1 MTNSKAIIIVGINR
15 GGTSAVAS
23 SLNPLGIHLGDT
35 SAAPIFEDKKLSN
48 AFRSKDWKKLK
59 QIADEYVLEHGL
71 YAWKLPDTRH
81 QLKKIEKLLGGVRFV
96 FVFRDICA
104 ISFRKQK
111 ALDIDALRSMSD
123 SVRSY
128 DKIIKF
134 ASKRPNDHLLLSYEK
149 ILTAPESYATSLLEF
164 IGFEVSSENIK
175 KITDVISISPKEY
188 NVWADKLKQKN
199 DLDSVHGI
207 SGQLH
212 RVDANVVVGWA
223 KWINSDKK
231 MELTLLVNNKEVARF
246 GADQFQQHLIN
257 TGFSKSG
264 NRGYRI
270 KMPPGLENGTE
281 VAVVESSS
289 GAHLVGSPTKLEL

>member
-1 MTNSKAIIIVGINR
+1 MNNNKAIIIVGINR

-23 SLNPLGIHLGDT
+23 SLNALGVHLGDA

-48 AFRSKDWKKLK
+48 AFRGKDWKKLK
-59 QIADEYVLEHGL
+59 QIADEYVLEHGV

-81 QLKKIEKLLGGVRFV
+81 QLKKLEKLLGDVRFI

-104 ISFRKQK
+104 ISLRKQK
-111 ALDIDALRSMSD
+111 ALDVDALKSMSE
-123 SVRSY
+123 SIRSY

-134 ASKRPNDHLLLSYEK
+134 ASKSSSDHLLLSYEK

-164 IGFEVSSENIK
+164 IGFETSSENIK
-175 KITDVISISPKEY
+175 KITDVIAISPKEY
-188 NVWADKLKQKN
+188 NVWADKLRQKN

-212 RVDANVVVGWA
+212 RVDTDVVVGWA
-223 KWINSDKK
+223 KWIKSDEK
-231 MELTLLVNNKEVARF
+231 MKLTLLVNDEEVSTF
-246 GADQFQQHLIN
+246 TADQFQQHLIN

-270 KMPPGLENGTE
+270 KMPPGLENGTK
-281 VAVVESSS
+281 VSVVESSS